1 MDNKPNLNSNSNSIM
16 QSINET
22 INNLNSNNGSNNGV
36 SSLETVNSTSDNG
49 GLFSYLSSISMTTWI
64 IILIVLAF
72 LGFNIFVY
80 LAKGS
85 QDITNFFTPII
96 EKILGAFGMATT
108 QVIDT
113 SATGAKGLVNTT
125 ADVIDTGLTSVQNA
139 LPEGKKA
146 STTAGGTSLQNS
158 IPQADVMQNNT
169 LNKALNNS
177 NVKNNIGQTEDYEAD
192 DTSSSIQKGQSKGG
206 YCYIGEER
214 GYRSCMQVDTG
225 DMCMSGQIFPTQ
237 EICVNPSLRA

>member
-1 MDNKPNLNSNSNSIM
+1 MK
-16 QSINET
+16 SINET
-22 INNLNSNNGSNNGV
+22 IDNLNSNNGV

-169 LNKALNNS
+169 MNKALNNS

-237 EICVNPSLRA
+237 EICVNPSLRV